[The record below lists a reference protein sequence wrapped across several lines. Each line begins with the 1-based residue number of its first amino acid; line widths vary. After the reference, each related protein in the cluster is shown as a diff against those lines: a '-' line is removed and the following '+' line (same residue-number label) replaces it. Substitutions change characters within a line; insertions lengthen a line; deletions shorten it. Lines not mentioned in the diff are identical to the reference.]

1 MAERVGFEPTV
12 RFPARSLSRRV
23 LSTAQPPLRVCRIL
37 PELLEAGLKSGA
49 YTRCAVV
56 SAFHRNRGLR
66 GAAIGARH
74 GDLLPGNRRKVYMIL
89 RNKEG
94 SYVEGETQRSGDDWG
109 VKAVGSGAACG
120 GCGAGAGGV
129 EAHHLRVEGEVW
141 GAGRERGAAAAAA
154 HG

>member
-1 MAERVGFEPTV
+1 MCFPCYRRRNVGMP
-12 RFPARSLSRRV
+12 
-23 LSTAQPPLRVCRIL
+23 CRDTDL
-37 PELLEAGLKSGA
+37 
-49 YTRCAVV
+49 V
-56 SAFHRNRGLR
+56 
-66 GAAIGARH
+66 
-74 GDLLPGNRRKVYMIL
+74 DLLPGNRRKVYMIL

>member
-66 GAAIGARH
+66 GAAIAARH
-74 GDLLPGNRRKVYMIL
+74 GRTDSVRRARLLFTKYR
-89 RNKEG
+89 
-94 SYVEGETQRSGDDWG
+94 
-109 VKAVGSGAACG
+109 A
-120 GCGAGAGGV
+120 
-129 EAHHLRVEGEVW
+129 
-141 GAGRERGAAAAAA
+141 RESRPEYW
-154 HG
+154 